1 MNIIMSYI
9 DYNMASLSERE
20 VFSCTKTQTAE
31 IYSRLSAKEEIL
43 GAVLIAT
50 CNRTELYFSL
60 KEGTELNPFSALCQC
75 IGVSYDDYS
84 HMSKTLEEMKLSCTV
99 QSSFRCGISDL
110 GRRPDC
116 DTGGRRAEAAQ
127 KVKATDAVLNVMF
140 RQGVAAGKK
149 VKTLVDFKVDDNS
162 TASRAVKLI
171 RTNPAAEKG
180 SGNRKRYDR
189 KTW

>member
-1 MNIIMSYI
+1 MYLRPCDERLEVQILNIIMSYI

-31 IYSRLSAKEEIL
+31 IYSRLSAQEEIL

-84 HMSKTLEEMKLSCTV
+84 HMSKTLEGDEAFLHLCKVAS
-99 QSSFRCGISDL
+99 G
-110 GRRPDC
+110 
-116 DTGGRRAEAAQ
+116 AESQ
-127 KVKATDAVLNVMF
+127 IWGDDQIVT
-140 RQGVAAGKK
+140 Q
-149 VKTLVDFKVDDNS
+149 VDDALKAVS
-162 TASRAVKLI
+162 YTHLESRAV
-171 RTNPAAEKG
+171 TE
-180 SGNRKRYDR
+180 
-189 KTW
+189 